1 MQGFFSR
8 VKSGRDPGFPCF
20 RARSPYRSFSVD
32 VPKAAGSALRI
43 RDGGRRWGELRRRG
57 LTRIRFAVRRP
68 LPRLNRLRGFRVVR
82 KARRVEV
89 QLPFE
94 PVLPAVRTGAPER
107 PLGLDAGIR
116 SFAALSD
123 CGGRER
129 QRKPAARVEARRK
142 QRALSQKWRSS
153 KSRGTKKAALAR
165 AGQMVAENGRQQFH
179 RLTDQA
185 VKRCGFLVVE
195 PLRIRDT
202 IRSGEN
208 ERGLKRAVAEEGRG
222 GSSTL

>member
-1 MQGFFSR
+1 MR
-8 VKSGRDPGFPCF
+8 R
-20 RARSPYRSFSVD
+20 
-32 VPKAAGSALRI
+32 KA
-43 RDGGRRWGELRRRG
+43 

-68 LPRLNRLRGFRVVR
+68 LPQFDRLRGFRVVR

-94 PVLPAVRTGAPER
+94 PVLPAVRTGAQER

-116 SFAALSD
+116 SFAIHSD
-123 CGGRER
+123 SGGVER
-129 QRKPAARVEARRK
+129 QRKPAARVEVRRK

-165 AGQMVAENGRQQFH
+165 ASQKVAECGRQQFH

-185 VKRCGFLVVE
+185 VKCCGFLAAG
-195 PLRIRDT
+195 PLQIRTT
-202 IRSGEN
+202 IRRGEN
-208 ERGLKRAVAEEGRG
+208 RRGLKRAVAEERRGR
-222 GSSTL
+222 SSTL